1 MPLNKAMRA
10 ALAALSYPEL
20 DLKKRYPLKR
30 ALVRAT
36 ARRAQN
42 PTLYQVWQEPVRCG
56 DHTVPVRLFL
66 PTVGESDKVIVF
78 FHGGGWVTGT
88 IDTYDAVCADLAHFT
103 GWTVAAVDYRLAPE
117 HPFPQGLE
125 DCYAVV
131 QTIFRNGNLMGSHPR
146 ELALLGDSAGGN
158 LAAAVSLM
166 ARDRGD
172 PMPSKQILL
181 YPATASDHSDTCP
194 FPSMRQNGTGYL
206 LTAKRVRDYLS
217 LYQSAPADLEN
228 PYFAPILAPD
238 LSHQPDTLVITAEL
252 CPLRD
257 EGEAYARKLARAGN
271 RVKAVRAQ
279 KAVHGYFVLPPKVP
293 LVRKTYALI
302 HDFLEE
308 GCP

>member
-1 MPLNKAMRA
+1 M
-10 ALAALSYPEL
+10 
-20 DLKKRYPLKR
+20 DLKTQYPLQR
-30 ALVRAT
+30 SLVRAT
-36 ARRAQN
+36 ARRAKG
-42 PTLYQVWQEPVRCG
+42 TALYQVWQEPVRCG

-66 PTVGESDKVIVF
+66 PTVGESDKVLVF

-88 IDTYDAVCADLAHFT
+88 IDTYDAVCADLANFT
-103 GWTVAAVDYRLAPE
+103 GWSVAAVDYRLAPE

-131 QTIFRNGNLMGSHPR
+131 QTIFRDGDLMGAHPR
-146 ELALLGDSAGGN
+146 QLALMGDSAGGN

-172 PMPSKQILL
+172 PVPAKQILL
-181 YPATASDHSDTCP
+181 YPATASDHSETCP
-194 FPSMRQNGTGYL
+194 YPSVQSNATGHL
-206 LTAKRVRDYLS
+206 LTTQRVRDYLA
-217 LYQSAPADLEN
+217 LYQSSPADLQD

-238 LSHQPDTLVITAEL
+238 LSHQPDTLVITAEK

-271 RVKAVRAQ
+271 RVRAVRAK
-279 KAVHGYFVLPPKVP
+279 KAVHGYFVLSPRLP
-293 LVRKTYALI
+293 LVKKTYALI
-302 HDFLEE
+302 RDFLEE